1 MRGFKR
7 CSEFCALRKQKLPPL
22 RGSSLAMICS
32 YRHDRVEKIRRAHFS
47 DREKWRARDQNPIHS
62 DFYFLI

>member
-1 MRGFKR
+1 
-7 CSEFCALRKQKLPPL
+7 
-22 RGSSLAMICS
+22 MICS